1 MSEGIRACVAFV
13 SKVERRV
20 RCGSVRAAA
29 TVKKMHRPV
38 GVAAAVA
45 FIGSA
50 TMTEEPA
57 ARAQAGGGS
66 GRSGTSGA
74 SGDGPKVPPS
84 SERTPVTVTASLKGS
99 VTPAVDDRTAPCREG
114 MIEVEGDY
122 CPALEQKCLKW
133 LDGELK
139 LRCGEFAPTGKC
151 QTATIRKRFCMDKY
165 EYPNKVGEKPVV
177 MKTWHEAVQSCKAE
191 GKRLCKDSEWT
202 LACEGQERL
211 PYPYGYERNAEA
223 CNIDKPHPA
232 VNEAALSNPLTRD
245 AEAARLD
252 QRAPSGSY
260 EACVSPYGV
269 HDMAGNVDE
278 WVVNESHTPYQ
289 SGSKGGYWGPVRTRC
304 RPMTVA
310 HYEMFSFYQ
319 LGFRCC
325 GDAQAKVA
333 PATPE
338 AEPPAEPKTAAR

>member
-1 MSEGIRACVAFV
+1 MSRGIRACVTLV
-13 SKVERRV
+13 SRVERRV
-20 RCGSVRAAA
+20 RCGSARAAKA
-29 TVKKMHRPV
+29 VKKIHRPV

-45 FIGSA
+45 FMGSA
-50 TMTEEPA
+50 GMTEEPA
-57 ARAQAGGGS
+57 ARAEGGGR
-66 GRSGTSGA
+66 GAPSGA
-74 SGDGPKVPPS
+74 AGATATTGA
-84 SERTPVTVTASLKGS
+84 TVTASIKGS
-99 VTPAVDDRTAPCREG
+99 VTPATDDRVSPCREN

-151 QTATIRKRFCMDKY
+151 QTATVHKRFCVDKY

-177 MKTWHEAVQSCKAE
+177 MKTWHEAAQSCKAE
-191 GKRLCKDSEWT
+191 GKRLCRDSEWT

-232 VNEAALSNPLTRD
+232 VDERALSNPATRD

-278 WVVNESHTPYQ
+278 WVINESHTPYQ

-325 GDAQAKVA
+325 SDAQAKAPEA
-333 PATPE
+333 PAAPTPPAAPE
-338 AEPPAEPKTAAR
+338 AEAKTAAR